1 MNERSPLV
9 SIIVPVYNVEKYLRE
24 CVDSILAQ
32 TYRNLEVLLID
43 DGSPDRSGAICDEYA
58 AADPRVRVIHQA
70 NAGAATARNTGLN
83 IAAGELI
90 SFIDSDDFIAENMI
104 EIMTDHICRE
114 QADLVICNVAPC
126 YDRNSI
132 LSCESPIVDQTYP
145 LEVFI
150 KKEQV
155 WQYMVLWNKLYRR
168 HLFDHIRFPDGFIY
182 EDNAT
187 NHRILGQCRTIVTI
201 TDELYFYR
209 QNPESIMHTTTS
221 IKLTDNL
228 SALADKLQYS
238 YDRGW
243 IELFNSASCR
253 YAHMFFDLYFRFP
266 KNDEN
271 RKYFDRVDQSLKNAL
286 PYLLRSKQVSVK
298 HKVYLS
304 IIRISPRLFVML
316 QRLVNRSR

>member
-104 EIMTDHICRE
+104 EIMADHMRRE

-126 YDRNSI
+126 YDRNNI
-132 LSCESPIVDQTYP
+132 WSCESPIVDQTYS
-145 LEVFI
+145 LEAFI

-155 WQYMVLWNKLYRR
+155 WQYMIPCNKLYRR

-187 NHRILGQCRTIVTI
+187 SHRILGQCRTIVTI
-201 TDELYFYR
+201 TDALYFYR
-209 QNPESIMHTTTS
+209 QNPESVMHSTTS

-228 SALADKLQYS
+228 SALADKLQYA

-243 IELFNSASCR
+243 VELFHSASCR

-271 RKYFDRVDQSLKNAL
+271 RKYFDRVDLSLKNAL
-286 PYLLRSKQVSVK
+286 PYLLRSSGVSLR

-304 IIRISPRLFVML
+304 IIRISPRLFLLL
-316 QRLVNRSR
+316 QRLVNK